1 MFAGRSC
8 ETFHFTCNNS
18 FVFSLLISSF
28 VLLFEGASGDYLMTA
43 SYDNTCKIWSHPTGA
58 PIKTL
63 AAHEGKIMC
72 ADLSPDLK
80 YIATASFDRTFKLWA
95 PENML

>member
-1 MFAGRSC
+1 
-8 ETFHFTCNNS
+8 
-18 FVFSLLISSF
+18 
-28 VLLFEGASGDYLMTA
+28 MTA

-58 PIKTL
+58 PIRTL
-63 AAHEGKIMC
+63 AAHEGKIMA
-72 ADLSPDLK
+72 ADISSNLK

>member
-1 MFAGRSC
+1 VR
-8 ETFHFTCNNS
+8 ETIRKIILYILSIF
-18 FVFSLLISSF
+18 FVAAT
-28 VLLFEGASGDYLMTA
+28 VGDYLLTA

-58 PIKTL
+58 PVRTL
-63 AAHEGKIMC
+63 AAHEGKIMS
-72 ADLSPDLK
+72 ADISSNLK